1 MSRSRQP
8 AQPSPFGARLRR
20 WRGHRHLSQL
30 ALATE
35 AGTTPRHL
43 SFLETGRSRP
53 SQEMVLR
60 LSQALSIPLREQNWL
75 LAAAGLPPAYPEA
88 DLEDADLAPF
98 RAAIEQ
104 LLTAHL
110 PYPAIV
116 VDEHWT
122 VRMANA
128 ACAALFGDG
137 LVGCNLA
144 RRYFADTAAAEA
156 MGNWPQVAHAGLDRL
171 RHQLTQRPF
180 DATLQELVRLAEAAT
195 AGLARLSRPVPAS
208 GLVVCP
214 WFRVRGQQVRMIG
227 MAARFD
233 APSAVLLEEL
243 RIELLY
249 SQDTA
254 AERFFRNY
262 RPRPA

>member
-1 MSRSRQP
+1 MSRQP
-8 AQPSPFGARLRR
+8 AQPSPFGALLRR
-20 WRGHRHLSQL
+20 WRDHRGLSQL
-30 ALATE
+30 ALATQ
-35 AGTTPRHL
+35 AGTTTRHL

-60 LSQALSIPLREQNWL
+60 VGQALGIPLREQNRL

-88 DLEDADLAPF
+88 DLDDTDLAPF

-116 VDEHWT
+116 LDERWN

-128 ACAALFGDG
+128 ACAALLGDG

-144 RRYFADTAAAEA
+144 HRYFADPAAAQA
-156 MGNWPQVAHAGLDRL
+156 MVNWPHVAYAGLDRL
-171 RHQLTQRPF
+171 RHQLTQHPF
-180 DATLQELVRLAEAAT
+180 DPTLRELVALAEAAT
-195 AGLARLSRPVPAS
+195 AGLACPPLPAS
-208 GLVVCP
+208 ELVACP
-214 WFRVRGQQVRMIG
+214 WFRVGGQVVRMIG

-233 APSAVLLEEL
+233 APTAVILDEL

-249 SQDTA
+249 PQDA
-254 AERFFRNY
+254 AAQRFFNNHDH
-262 RPRPA
+262 PPTP